1 MLRPGKRQ
9 VERLLSMFPDELFL
23 DPVTQDARTKF
34 RKMHGVEVSVEF
46 NGLTDVDPGMVR
58 AGEVMIPWDGGWG

>member
-1 MLRPGKRQ
+1 
-9 VERLLSMFPDELFL
+9 MFPDELFL